1 MGSLDRRF
9 GLDHEDGAG
18 LTHKVRLRFD
28 RSHDGSAEG
37 HALAHAYVDVHATFD
52 EYGVQT
58 VLDVPVTAA
67 DREAYRLM
75 CKIAAT
81 YGMASG
87 AALEALIVAQWGEDV
102 KNAAFGVLM
111 GSGTG
116 DAAFAAMVEQLAA
129 AHLLI
134 VGE

>member
-1 MGSLDRRF
+1 MGSKNRIF
-9 GLDHEDGAG
+9 GLDHDDCG
-18 LTHKVRLRFD
+18 LTHPVRLRFQ
-28 RSHDGSAEG
+28 RSQDGTLEG
-37 HALAHAYVDVHATFD
+37 APLAHVYVDVHATFD

-87 AALEALIVAQWGEDV
+87 AALEAIIVAQWGEDV
-102 KNAAFGVLM
+102 KNAAFSTLM

-116 DAAFAAMVEQLAA
+116 DAAFAAVVEQLAE
-129 AHLLI
+129 AHRLI